1 MQFIISSV
9 KILIYL
15 YRNIRRGT
23 LPSVNVEP
31 KGYKTSG
38 ENKSPKRRLD
48 RRRSE
53 RLIGNYTS
61 DSRHQFSR
69 QQSISEDLPMNTSS
83 SNFRP
88 DKQNYNNN
96 DVTTVPEWL
105 RKNPLQLN
113 YINNCDRNHNNVK
126 NKNRYNSLESEDY
139 TWSNSMR
146 NETGI
151 FY

>member
-1 MQFIISSV
+1 M
-9 KILIYL
+9 
-15 YRNIRRGT
+15 
-23 LPSVNVEP
+23 PSVNIEP

-69 QQSISEDLPMNTSS
+69 QESISEDLPMTNSS

-88 DKQNYNNN
+88 NKHNYNNN
-96 DVTTVPEWL
+96 DITTVPEWL

-113 YINNCDRNHNNVK
+113 YINNCDRNQNNNVK
-126 NKNRYNSLESEDY
+126 NKNRYNSLESADY
-139 TWSNSMR
+139 DWSNSAR
-146 NETGI
+146 NETGSL
-151 FY
+151 